1 MKDREGMDFEQGY
14 HEWMGKAN
22 LWWIKQSLSQVPSG
36 QNVCRPY
43 CIYLSLECIK
53 IWFFSLSVSLLD
65 TFLFV
70 HAGQHQTDVW
80 GQKVIHLVALERI
93 HMMLIEKDQLAIIM
107 ITCTIYSAHCLC
119 CIVKILSSLYF
130 ILIAIKS
137 LNTVPA
143 FMIKDNMEKVL

>member
-1 MKDREGMDFEQGY
+1 MDFEQGY

-43 CIYLSLECIK
+43 CIYLSLECIR
-53 IWFFSLSVSLLD
+53 IWFFSLSVSLLH
-65 TFLFV
+65 TLLFV

-93 HMMLIEKDQLAIIM
+93 HMMLIEKDQSLAIGIM
-107 ITCTIYSAHCLC
+107 ITCTINSAHCIC

-137 LNTVPA
+137 LNTVPD
-143 FMIKDNMEKVL
+143 FMIKDNMEKAL

>member
-1 MKDREGMDFEQGY
+1 MNKTKFITG
-14 HEWMGKAN
+14 
-22 LWWIKQSLSQVPSG
+22 SSG

-43 CIYLSLECIK
+43 CIYLSLECIR
-53 IWFFSLSVSLLD
+53 IWFFSLSVSLLH
-65 TFLFV
+65 TLLFV

-93 HMMLIEKDQLAIIM
+93 HMMLIEKDQSLAIGIM
-107 ITCTIYSAHCLC
+107 ITCTIYRAHCLC

-130 ILIAIKS
+130 ILIAVKL

-143 FMIKDNMEKVL
+143 FMIKDNMEKAL

>member
-1 MKDREGMDFEQGY
+1 MDFEQGY

-65 TFLFV
+65 TFLLV

-143 FMIKDNMEKVL
+143 FMIKDNMEKAL

>member
-1 MKDREGMDFEQGY
+1 MDFEQGY

-65 TFLFV
+65 TFLLV

-143 FMIKDNMEKVL
+143 FMIKDNMET

>member
-1 MKDREGMDFEQGY
+1 MDFEQGY

-43 CIYLSLECIK
+43 CLYLSLECIN

-65 TFLFV
+65 TLLFV

-130 ILIAIKS
+130 ILIAIKL

-143 FMIKDNMEKVL
+143 FMIKDNMEKAL

>member
-1 MKDREGMDFEQGY
+1 MDFEQGY

-22 LWWIKQSLSQVPSG
+22 LWWIKQSLSQVPRDKMSAVLIAYICLWNASTFG
-36 QNVCRPY
+36 
-43 CIYLSLECIK
+43 
-53 IWFFSLSVSLLD
+53 FFSLSVSLLD
-65 TFLFV
+65 TLLFV

-143 FMIKDNMEKVL
+143 FMIKDNMET

>member
-1 MKDREGMDFEQGY
+1 MDFEQGY

-65 TFLFV
+65 TFLLV

-93 HMMLIEKDQLAIIM
+93 HMMLTEKDQSLAIGIM
-107 ITCTIYSAHCLC
+107 ITCTIYSAYCLC
-119 CIVKILSSLYF
+119 CILKIFCRLYLT
-130 ILIAIKS
+130 LIDIKL

-143 FMIKDNMEKVL
+143 FMIKDNMEKAL

>member
-1 MKDREGMDFEQGY
+1 MDFEQGY

-65 TFLFV
+65 TFLLV

-93 HMMLIEKDQLAIIM
+93 HMMLIEKDQSLAIGIM

-119 CIVKILSSLYF
+119 CIVKILSSLYL
-130 ILIAIKS
+130 ILIAIKL

-143 FMIKDNMEKVL
+143 FMIKDNMEKAL